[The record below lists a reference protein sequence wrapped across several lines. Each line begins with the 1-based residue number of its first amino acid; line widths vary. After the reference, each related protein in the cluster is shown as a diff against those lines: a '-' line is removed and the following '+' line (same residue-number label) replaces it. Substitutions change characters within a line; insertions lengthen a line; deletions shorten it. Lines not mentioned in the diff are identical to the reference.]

1 MRKKTREGLEV
12 IALLGLGSLAIA
24 LPLSRGAGSP
34 TTPDRQ
40 DRVER
45 GGQTYRTYCA
55 SCHGNT
61 AEGNGPMAQ
70 VLKTKPADLARIS
83 QRNGG
88 TFPEQ
93 RVASIID
100 GRLAILSHG
109 PSAMPVWGLS
119 FQDPGKDMD
128 QEKEVQ
134 EKIKDLVAY
143 LESVQK

>member
-12 IALLGLGSLAIA
+12 IALLALGSLIIA

-34 TTPDRQ
+34 ATPERQ

-45 GGQTYRTYCA
+45 GGQAYHTYCA
-55 SCHGNT
+55 SCHGAA
-61 AEGNGPMAQ
+61 AEGNGPMAE
-70 VLKTKPADLARIS
+70 VLKAKPADLTRIS

-88 TFPEQ
+88 TFPEG
-93 RVASIID
+93 RVASTID
-100 GRLAILSHG
+100 GRLAVRGHG
-109 PSAMPVWGLS
+109 PGSMPVWGMS
-119 FQDPGKDMD
+119 FQDPGKDSD
-128 QEKEVQ
+128 QEKDVQ